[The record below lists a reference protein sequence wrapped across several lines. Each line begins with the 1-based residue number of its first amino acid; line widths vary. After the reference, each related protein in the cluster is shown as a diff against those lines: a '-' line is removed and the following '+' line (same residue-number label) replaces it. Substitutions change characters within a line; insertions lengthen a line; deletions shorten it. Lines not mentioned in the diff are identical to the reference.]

1 MLWSS
6 VVLKLLCN
14 LESLTELI
22 KDREGQA
29 CWSGMG
35 PRPLD
40 FCQWLQMILLLLFLK
55 ITLLIYF
62 WRFQAFAAVWTF
74 SSCSEWGTL

>member
-1 MLWSS
+1 MTTANVMELSGS
-6 VVLKLLCN
+6 QILCN

-40 FCQWLQMILLLLFLK
+40 FCQWLQMIFLLLF
-55 ITLLIYF
+55 F
-62 WRFQAFAAVWTF
+62 F
-74 SSCSEWGTL
+74 